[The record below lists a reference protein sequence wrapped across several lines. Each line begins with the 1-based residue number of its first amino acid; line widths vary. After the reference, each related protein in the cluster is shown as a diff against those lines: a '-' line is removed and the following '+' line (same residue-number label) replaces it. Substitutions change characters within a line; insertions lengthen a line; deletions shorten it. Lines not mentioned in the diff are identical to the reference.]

1 MLQKSVPAV
10 RKAFSRI
17 SLFVFSIFTLVYA
30 HPAYAEEIK
39 VFGTEMNADANQ
51 AAGQLADKLIGLVNL
66 FAGFVGA
73 VLFGVLVYAGFKIMT
88 TGDNPQENARA
99 KAIMLYGIGGAALV
113 FFAWLLTKAVIGHLA
128 KT

>member
-10 RKAFSRI
+10 RRAFSRI
-17 SLFVFSIFTLVYA
+17 SFFVFSIFTLVYA
-30 HPAYAEEIK
+30 LPAYAEKIE

-51 AAGQLADKLIGLVNL
+51 AAGQLADKLISLVNL
-66 FAGFVGA
+66 FAGFVGV

-128 KT
+128 KA

>member
-1 MLQKSVPAV
+1 
-10 RKAFSRI
+10 
-17 SLFVFSIFTLVYA
+17 
-30 HPAYAEEIK
+30 
-39 VFGTEMNADANQ
+39 MNADANQ

-73 VLFGVLVYAGFKIMT
+73 VLFAVLVYAGFKIMT

-128 KT
+128 KA